1 MNKKAIAILGAIFLL
16 IVATLGFLIFQKYS
30 SNGNTATNNNGQN
43 STTTPETTDVITQ
56 PEPVV
61 TTPQGGS
68 SLVKL
73 STEQVI
79 SPVLFFDGTGV
90 TYFTPSGQL
99 MQADISASGT
109 VTTLERK
116 RALEIPIKSNINKII
131 WPMMGRNF
139 MAQLTQGA
147 KKLYSFFNNQTG
159 LYTDL
164 PEQITSLDWSPAGD
178 KIYYIWLENG
188 KATLN
193 VSDAD
198 TKNWKQIA
206 EMWELDDTI
215 SLSPNGQN
223 ILYYRTANSEAVN
236 NIYLTTPDA
245 KIWRTLVQDGYN
257 YGVLWSPDSQKF
269 LFGKKD
275 LTTQKYGLWYY
286 DLLTGEVKNLGLGT
300 LPEKAVWSPD
310 SKTVY
315 AAVPSVGSAGSGSLT
330 QDIVVRIDTTTL
342 EKKEFSG
349 FNQQVD
355 VQDMFL
361 SKDGSKLYFRNGQDG
376 YLYYLDLSK

>member
-30 SNGNTATNNNGQN
+30 GSGSTAVNNNQQN
-43 STTTPETTDVITQ
+43 STTTPITSDVITP
-56 PEPVV
+56 PENVV
-61 TTPQGGS
+61 TTPPTSGGN
-68 SLVKL
+68 LVKL
-73 STEQVI
+73 SSEQVI
-79 SPVLFFDGTGV
+79 SPVLFFDGSGV

-99 MQADISASGT
+99 MQADLTASGT
-109 VTTLERK
+109 TTTLERK
-116 RALEIPIKSNINKII
+116 RALEIPTKSNISKII
-131 WPMMGRNF
+131 WPAMGRNF
-139 MAQLTQGA
+139 IAQLSQGA
-147 KKLYSFFNNQTG
+147 KKIFSFFNNQTG
-159 LYTDL
+159 QYLDL
-164 PEQITSLDWSPAGD
+164 PEQITSIDWSPTGD

-193 VSDAD
+193 TSDPD

-223 ILYYRTANSEAVN
+223 ILYYRTSNSDSVN
-236 NIYLTTPDA
+236 SIYLTTPDA

-257 YGVLWSPDSQKF
+257 FGVLWSLDSQKF

-275 LTTQKYGLWYY
+275 LATQKYGLWYY
-286 DLLTGEVKNLGLGT
+286 DLLTGEVKNLGLTT

-315 AAVPSVGSAGSGSLT
+315 AAVPSVGNAGSGILT
-330 QDIVVRIDTTTL
+330 QDIVVKIDTATL

-355 VQDMFL
+355 VQNLFL
-361 SKDGSKLYFRNGQDG
+361 SQDGSKLYFKNGQDG
-376 YLYYLDLSK
+376 MLYYLNLQ